1 MSEFL
6 ARALKKQE
14 GRQGP
19 RCGVSIAIECMDDVY
34 RDEVMVA
41 INDNAIRSTVICE
54 VLREDGID
62 IRPETL
68 QRHRSGRCACP
79 RT

>member
-6 ARALKKQE
+6 ARAMKKQE

-19 RCGVSIAIECMDDVY
+19 RCGVSIAIERMDDVY

>member
-6 ARALKKQE
+6 ARALKKQD

-19 RCGVSIAIECMDDVY
+19 RCGVSVAIERMDPAY
-34 RDEVMVA
+34 REQVMAAV
-41 INDNAIRSTVICE
+41 DDSAIRSTVICE
-54 VLREDGID
+54 VLREDGIE

-79 RT
+79 KT

>member
-6 ARALKKQE
+6 ARAMKKQE

-19 RCGVSIAIECMDDVY
+19 RCGVSLAIERMDDVY